1 MSNSKRK
8 MTLDDVLAS
17 YALAAPEFD
26 ANVLQDLVNEH
37 PEHASALRRFAQLQ
51 LTSVAATPEE
61 VEEENVGDDELLPLQ
76 SKILQK
82 MQALRGVPSSDEME
96 KVAKK
101 LGSISGM
108 AATRAATLA
117 VFGAIEHGEDTLLLC
132 VIEPPGVTDVPE
144 WFFVRLG
151 SHIAVPAGVLKASL
165 SLMKQGSRVQRYSAS
180 EKLVAAE
187 PVSWIEAVRDCI
199 NDEKVLRT
207 ILESPGPPP
216 LPDNNR

>member
-8 MTLDDVLAS
+8 MNLDDVLAS

-26 ANVLQDLVNEH
+26 ANVLQAFVNQH
-37 PEHASALRRFAQLQ
+37 PEHAPALRRYAQLQ
-51 LTSVAATPEE
+51 LTSVPATLEE
-61 VEEENVGDDELLPLQ
+61 VEQESVSDDELLPLQ

-82 MQALRGVPSSDEME
+82 MQALRGVPSSEEME

-108 AATRAATLA
+108 AATSEATLA
-117 VFGAIEHGEDTLLLC
+117 VFGAVEHGEDTLLLC
-132 VIEPPGVTDVPE
+132 VIEPPGVNDVPE

-151 SHIAVPAGVLKASL
+151 NHIAVSAGILKASL
-165 SLMKQGSRVQRYSAS
+165 SLVKRGARAQRYSAS

-187 PVSWIEAVRDCI
+187 PVSWVEAVRDCI
-199 NDEKVLRT
+199 DDEKVQRT

-216 LPDNNR
+216 LPDDNR